1 MATPSQNDFI
11 HKFPLI
17 IRVENPGS
25 SKDSEDLILEV
36 EGDLC
41 SRLSH
46 QGEQDMEFGPVIHHH
61 VMTNPLECVVE
72 PMLCINEI
80 NLQSEKRV

>member
-1 MATPSQNDFI
+1 MILFTNSHLLSDWRI
-11 HKFPLI
+11 L
-17 IRVENPGS
+17 
-25 SKDSEDLILEV
+25 DSFKDLILEV

-46 QGEQDMEFGPVIHHH
+46 QGEQDMECGPVIH

-72 PMLCINEI
+72 PMLRINEI
-80 NLQSEKRV
+80 NLQREKRV

>member
-1 MATPSQNDFI
+1 M
-11 HKFPLI
+11 
-17 IRVENPGS
+17 ENPGS

-41 SRLSH
+41 CGLSH
-46 QGEQDMEFGPVIHHH
+46 EGEQDMDFGPVIH

-72 PMLCINEI
+72 PMLRINEI
-80 NLQSEKRV
+80 NLQREKRV